1 MLILLAPFLW
11 PENGPEIR
19 AHFSAG
25 LYRPRIFCFV
35 VSVKNGAGWLSAL
48 CYNTHTMESLTR
60 AIQPQFKTLPRLG
73 RVFKNL
79 SAGHALSMC
88 ALHYACMLDIVQ
100 CYRRLAIVVMASF
113 VVVVTPLLKA
123 GDTLA

>member
-1 MLILLAPFLW
+1 MVPKS
-11 PENGPEIR
+11 GPI
-19 AHFSAG
+19 F
-25 LYRPRIFCFV
+25 RPDCIGPAFCFFV

-73 RVFKNL
+73 RVFSNL

-88 ALHYACMLDIVQ
+88 ALHYACMLDIVK
-100 CYRRLAIVVMASF
+100 CYREQAIIVIALF
-113 VVVVTPLLKA
+113 LLVVTPLLKA
-123 GDTLA
+123 GNTLA

>member
-1 MLILLAPFLW
+1 MVPKF
-11 PENGPEIR
+11 GPI
-19 AHFSAG
+19 F
-25 LYRPRIFCFV
+25 RPDCIGPAFCFFV

-73 RVFKNL
+73 RVFSNL

-88 ALHYACMLDIVQ
+88 ALHYACMLDIVK
-100 CYRRLAIVVMASF
+100 CYRRLAISVMPPLL
-113 VVVVTPLLKA
+113 VVVTPLLKG
-123 GDTLA
+123 GDTVA